1 MKPLLARR
9 RLEQVAQHL
18 ARAEPLPPLLSGWL
32 GLAIMQRMQNADS
45 SLDQLLGL
53 RSRQG
58 GRLSACSQ
66 QPARDAAL
74 RELAGEAGTA
84 KGRATALQARIRA
97 WQAGAT
103 DEDLDTIAR
112 RYGDPPSSLRQ
123 LQRIVGGRT
132 EAARIGADDGNP
144 PIDMSSRTPAAGW
157 QHHPTRG
164 PCNEPEH
171 PHHAR

>member
-9 RLEQVAQHL
+9 RLEQVAAHL
-18 ARAEPLPPLLSGWL
+18 ARGEALPPLLSGWI
-32 GLAIMQRMQNADS
+32 GLAILKRLQDADS
-45 SLDQLLGL
+45 NLDQLLGL

-58 GRLSACSQ
+58 GRLSACST

-132 EAARIGADDGNP
+132 EAARLTADDENLAS
-144 PIDMSSRTPAAGW
+144 DMSSRPMTARW
-157 QHHPTRG
+157 QHQPPQG
-164 PCNEPEH
+164 PRNEK
-171 PHHAR
+171 HHHQAR